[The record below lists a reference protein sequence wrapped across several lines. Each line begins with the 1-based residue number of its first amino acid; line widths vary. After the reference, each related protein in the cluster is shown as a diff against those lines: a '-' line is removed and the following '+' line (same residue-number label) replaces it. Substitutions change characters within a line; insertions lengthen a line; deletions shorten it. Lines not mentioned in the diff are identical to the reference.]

1 MKKTVGWVAVAALA
15 MLASCQQVPENDV
28 ESRAMVKLSVEAT
41 TLPRSEVSGWGEGAD
56 ENLEMN
62 GVQVK
67 SRAET
72 EAATRMAFYLLD
84 EDGEKVLSQEK
95 DNSDDEYMNLYAEVP
110 VGTYQLVAF
119 AHNGS
124 SDVSMDENAVIT
136 PEGKLTDSFIYYKEL
151 TLDEESDNSQ
161 SIVLDRC
168 VAKFSL
174 VHTDAIPTEAAS
186 VEIKV
191 TGAAKVLNAKTGL
204 GKEAADYTVTIN
216 IPSTAIGTKNNQFSV
231 FVFLTDIESTVGVT
245 AASKDADGNTITSY
259 TFEDVEMEVNM
270 QTIYTGA
277 FFHSDQN
284 IGATINSEWKENN
297 EQTF

>member
-1 MKKTVGWVAVAALA
+1 MKGMAAA
-15 MLASCQQVPENDV
+15 MLLLLASCQQVPEDNV
-28 ESRAMVKLSVEAT
+28 ESRALVKFSVEAT
-41 TLPRSEVSGWGEGAD
+41 TLPRAEVKGWEKGTEADAELNGE
-56 ENLEMN
+56 
-62 GVQVK
+62 QVK
-67 SRAET
+67 SRAEK

-84 EDGEKVLSQEK
+84 ESGTKVVSQEK
-95 DNSDDEYMNLYAEVP
+95 DNSDSEYMNLDAEVP
-110 VGTYQLVAF
+110 VGKYQLVAF

-124 SDVSMDENAVIT
+124 SDVSVDANAVVT
-136 PEGKLTDSFIYYKEL
+136 PEGKLTDSFLYYKVL

-174 VHTDAIPTEAAS
+174 VHTDAIPSGAAS

-204 GKEAADYTVTIN
+204 GKEEDYTVTIN

-231 FVFLTDIESTVGVT
+231 FVFLTDTESAVDVT
-245 AASKDADGNTITSY
+245 ATTKDADGNTITSY

-277 FFHSDQN
+277 FFHSGKK
-284 IGATINSEWKENN
+284 ISATINSEWKGNN

>member
-1 MKKTVGWVAVAALA
+1 MKKSLMLIALA
-15 MLASCQQVPENDV
+15 AMGLWTACQQIPEDDV
-28 ESRAMVKLSVEAT
+28 NSRAMTSLSVRAT
-41 TLPRSEVSGWGEGAD
+41 TLPSSDVDGWDLGSDTEY
-56 ENLEMN
+56 EMN
-62 GVQVK
+62 GMQVQ
-67 SRAET
+67 SRAEK

-84 EDGEKVLSQEK
+84 GEGVKVLSQEK
-95 DNSDDEYMNLYAEVP
+95 DNSDSEYMSLNAEVP

-124 SDVSMDENAVIT
+124 SDVSVDANAVVT
-136 PEGKLTDSFIYYKEL
+136 PEGKLTDSFLYYKVL

-174 VHTDAIPTEAAS
+174 VHTDAIPEGASS
-186 VEIKV
+186 VEFTIV
-191 TGAAKVLNAKTGL
+191 GAAKALNAKTGF
-204 GKEAADYTVTIN
+204 GAKSVEHSVVIN
-216 IPSTAIGTKNNQFSV
+216 IPERLIGTKNNNLAFY
-231 FVFLTDIESTVGVT
+231 VFLMAEKSLLDISVV
-245 AASKDADGNTITSY
+245 SKDANGNKITSY

-277 FFHSDQN
+277 FFHSDQK
-284 IGATINSEWKENN
+284 ISASINSEWKDNN

>member
-1 MKKTVGWVAVAALA
+1 MKKAVGWVAAVALA
-15 MLASCQQVPENDV
+15 MLASCQQVPEDDV
-28 ESRAMVKLSVEAT
+28 DSRAMVKFSVEAT
-41 TLPRSEVSGWGEGAD
+41 TLPRSEVSDWGEGAD

-67 SRAET
+67 SRTET

-124 SDVSMDENAVIT
+124 EDVSVDENAVIT

-151 TLDEESDNSQ
+151 TLNEESDNSQ

-174 VHTDAIPTEAAS
+174 MHTDAIPSGAAS
-186 VEIKV
+186 VELKMS
-191 TGAAKVLNAKTGL
+191 GAAKALNAKTGL
-204 GKEAADYTVTIN
+204 GKEEDYTVSIN
-216 IPSTAIGTKNNQFSV
+216 IPSTAIGTKNNLFSA
-231 FVFLTDIESTVGVT
+231 FVFLTGAESTVDVIAT
-245 AASKDADGNTITSY
+245 TKDADGNAITSY
-259 TFEDVEMEVNM
+259 TLEDVEMEVNM

-277 FFHSDQN
+277 FFHSDQK
-284 IGATINSEWKENN
+284 ISASINLD
-297 EQTF
+297 

>member
-1 MKKTVGWVAVAALA
+1 MKNTVGWVAVAALA

-28 ESRAMVKLSVEAT
+28 ESRAMVKFSVEAT
-41 TLPRSEVSGWGEGAD
+41 TLPCSEVSGWGEGAD

-95 DNSDDEYMNLYAEVP
+95 DNSDDEYMSLYAEVP

-124 SDVSMDENAVIT
+124 EDVSMDENAVIT

-174 VHTDAIPTEAAS
+174 VHTDAIPSGAAS

-204 GKEAADYTVTIN
+204 GKEAEDYTVTIN
-216 IPSTAIGTKNNQFSV
+216 IPSTAIGTKNNQFSI
-231 FVFLTDIESTVGVT
+231 FAFLTDAESTVDVT
-245 AASKDADGNTITSY
+245 ATTKDADGNTITSY

-277 FFHSDQN
+277 FFHSDQK
-284 IGATINSEWKENN
+284 IGATINSEWKDNN

>member
-1 MKKTVGWVAVAALA
+1 MLIALA
-15 MLASCQQVPENDV
+15 AMGLWTACQQIPEDDV
-28 ESRAMVKLSVEAT
+28 NSRAMTSLSVRAT
-41 TLPRSEVSGWGEGAD
+41 TLPSSDVDGWDLGSDTEH
-56 ENLEMN
+56 EMN
-62 GVQVK
+62 GMQVQ
-67 SRAET
+67 SRAEK

-84 EDGEKVLSQEK
+84 EEGVKVLSQEK
-95 DNSDDEYMNLYAEVP
+95 DNSDSEYMSLNAEVP

-124 SDVSMDENAVIT
+124 SDVSVDANAVVT
-136 PEGKLTDSFIYYKEL
+136 PEGKLTDSFLYYKVL

-174 VHTDAIPTEAAS
+174 VHTDAIPEGASS
-186 VEIKV
+186 VEFTIV
-191 TGAAKVLNAKTGL
+191 GAAKALNAKTGF
-204 GKEAADYTVTIN
+204 GAKSVEHSVVIN
-216 IPSTAIGTKNNQFSV
+216 IPERLIGTKNNNLAFY
-231 FVFLTDIESTVGVT
+231 VFLMAEKSLLDISVV
-245 AASKDADGNTITSY
+245 SKDANGNKITSY

-277 FFHSDQN
+277 FFHSDQK
-284 IGATINSEWKENN
+284 ISASINSEWKDNN